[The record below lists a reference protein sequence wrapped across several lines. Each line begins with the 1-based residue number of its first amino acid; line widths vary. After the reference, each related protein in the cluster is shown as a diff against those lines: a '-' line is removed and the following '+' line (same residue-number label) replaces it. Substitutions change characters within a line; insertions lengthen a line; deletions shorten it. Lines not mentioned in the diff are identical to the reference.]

1 MPNEIVDKIRGWIK
15 PWMKGT
21 EPLEIRRAVLE
32 DAESRVV
39 PAGGG
44 KRLFPYN
51 RIRVHILTPDPRER
65 IELEALVQEG
75 WNLREE
81 IAARLRDRG
90 APVPPDLD
98 VQVVFDEEVRPE
110 YADRRFFLVYE
121 RTETAGA
128 AVATPGQPARPGRR
142 PVRPVLE
149 LTILKGAAA
158 QRVYTVTADRV
169 YLGRMAEIVDSE
181 GRVKRRNDIAFQED
195 GEINQTVSREH
206 ARIAWDDATGG
217 WWLRAEQPAAAT
229 RIFREGRT
237 IDIPAHDRRG
247 VRLAAGD
254 EVYLGR
260 ACLKVGVRAPERL
273 DS

>member
-1 MPNEIVDKIRGWIK
+1 MANEIVDKIRGWIK

-39 PAGGG
+39 AAGGG
-44 KRLFPYN
+44 KRIFPYN
-51 RIRVHILTPDPRER
+51 RIRVHLLAPDPRER

-81 IAARLRDRG
+81 ISTRLRDRG
-90 APVPPDLD
+90 APVPLDLD
-98 VQVVFDEEVRPE
+98 VQVVFDEEPRPE
-110 YADRRFFLVYE
+110 YADRRFFLAYE
-121 RTETAGA
+121 RTETAA
-128 AVATPGQPARPGRR
+128 AVTAPGQPARPGRR
-142 PVRPVLE
+142 QVRPVLE
-149 LTILKGAAA
+149 LTILKGVAA

-169 YLGRMAEIVDSE
+169 YIGRMTEIVDSE
-181 GRVKRRNDIAFQED
+181 GRVKRRNDVAFQED

-206 ARIAWDDATGG
+206 ARIAWDDATEG

-260 ACLKVGVRAPERL
+260 ACLKVGMRAQEKL
-273 DS
+273 ET

>member
-1 MPNEIVDKIRGWIK
+1 MPNEIVDKIRGWIR
-15 PWMKGT
+15 PWTKGT
-21 EPLEIRRAVLE
+21 EPLEIRRTILE
-32 DAESRVV
+32 EVESRVV

-44 KRLFPYN
+44 KRIFPYN
-51 RIRVHILTPDPRER
+51 RLRIHLLAPDPRER
-65 IELEALVQEG
+65 TELEAIVQEG

-98 VQVVFDEEVRPE
+98 VQVHFDEESRPE
-110 YADRRFFLVYE
+110 YADRRFFLAYE
-121 RTETAGA
+121 RTETPA
-128 AVATPGQPARPGRR
+128 AATAPGQPARPGR
-142 PVRPVLE
+142 PTVRPVLE

-169 YLGRMAEIVDSE
+169 FLGRMAEVVDSE
-181 GRVKRRNDIAFQED
+181 GRVKRRNDVAFQED

-237 IDIPAHDRRG
+237 IEVPAHDRRG
-247 VRLAAGD
+247 VRLHAGD

-260 ACLKVGVRAPERL
+260 ACLKVGMRAGEEG
-273 DS
+273 S

>member
-1 MPNEIVDKIRGWIK
+1 MANEIVDKIRGWIR
-15 PWMKGT
+15 PWTKGS
-21 EPLEIRRAVLE
+21 EPLEIRRAILE

-39 PAGGG
+39 AAGGG

-51 RIRVHILTPDPRER
+51 RIRIHLLAPDPRER
-65 IELEALVQEG
+65 TELEAIVQEG
-75 WNLREE
+75 WNLPEE
-81 IAARLRDRG
+81 IAARLRERG

-98 VQVVFDEEVRPE
+98 VQVTFDAEPRPE
-110 YADRRFFLVYE
+110 YADRRFFLAYE
-121 RTETAGA
+121 RTETAA
-128 AVATPGQPARPGRR
+128 APVAAPGQPMRPGRR

-149 LTILKGAAA
+149 LTVVKGVAA
-158 QRVYTVTADRV
+158 QRVYTVTADRIHI
-169 YLGRMAEIVDSE
+169 GRMAEIVDSE
-181 GRVKRRNDIAFQED
+181 GRVKRRNDLAFQED

-206 ARIAWDDATGG
+206 ARIAWDETTGG

-260 ACLKVGVRAPERL
+260 ACLKVGMRAGEEA
-273 DS
+273 